1 MLDYLSPVKE
11 VELKAKGGIYVVS
24 MSFSTANISRSRSKT
39 KKRVEGGG
47 GGGRNTSAKDA
58 RFLGGGCGCMFPQ
71 KFWKLSVS
79 KMAISSKK
87 GNLHL
92 NNFLLYL

>member
-11 VELKAKGGIYVVS
+11 VELKAKGGIYVAS
-24 MSFSTANISRSRSKT
+24 MSFSTANISRGRSKT

-47 GGGRNTSAKDA
+47 RNMSAKDA
-58 RFLGGGCGCMFPQ
+58 RFLGGVCGCMFPQ

>member
-11 VELKAKGGIYVVS
+11 VELKAKGGIYVAS
-24 MSFSTANISRSRSKT
+24 MSFSTANISRGRSKT

-47 GGGRNTSAKDA
+47 GEKHECQRCKIPGGV
-58 RFLGGGCGCMFPQ
+58 CGCMFPQ

>member
-47 GGGRNTSAKDA
+47 GGETQVPKMQDSWGGYVGACSPRNFGNFQSLKWPFLAKKVT
-58 RFLGGGCGCMFPQ
+58 C
-71 KFWKLSVS
+71 
-79 KMAISSKK
+79 I
-87 GNLHL
+87 
-92 NNFLLYL
+92 